1 MAVDGGDAAASAE
14 DDEQAD
20 EEAGVAIEE
29 MWLAGESADAA
40 SLLRLAAL
48 RTMGVVAGDDAGQDA
63 GGVARFVCALAEGD
77 DDAAEAVQ
85 AALAAAAGASE
96 IG

>member
-1 MAVDGGDAAASAE
+1 MAVDGGEAATQAE

-20 EEAGVAIEE
+20 EEAGASLEE
-29 MWLAGESADAA
+29 MWLAGETADAA

-63 GGVARFVCALAEGD
+63 KGVAHF
-77 DDAAEAVQ
+77 
-85 AALAAAAGASE
+85 
-96 IG
+96 